1 LNIPELKIKVINFI
15 ELAISK
21 IDIASFITLLTDNKI
36 YYFEIKNGSYLLSLI
51 IGLLVAI
58 LLLPVIST
66 ILIIAICYMFYQY
79 NKVNK
84 LN

>member
-1 LNIPELKIKVINFI
+1 MNIPELKIKAINLI

-21 IDIASFITLLTDNKI
+21 IDITSIITLLTDNKI

-51 IGLLVAI
+51 IGLLLVI

>member
-1 LNIPELKIKVINFI
+1 MNIQELKFKTQNFF
-15 ELAISK
+15 EQVISK
-21 IDIASFITLLTDNKI
+21 IDIASLITLLTDNKI
-36 YYFEIKNGSYLLSLI
+36 YYFEIKNGNYLLSLI
-51 IGLLVAI
+51 IGLLLAI
-58 LLLPVIST
+58 LLMPVIST